1 VKYFVQIEENEYEI
15 EIDDNQILLDGEPI
29 FVDFEHIA
37 QPDLY
42 SLIFGGYSHELLI
55 ESERFNYAV
64 TLRGEQYNVQVEDER
79 TRKLNA
85 GRGSAGLP
93 EGEFALKAPI
103 PGLVVKVLTEEGC
116 DVEEGQSLLILEA
129 MKMENE
135 LRAPKAG
142 IVKKVDVAPGQRVE
156 QNAIL
161 VVLE

>member
-1 VKYFVQIEENEYEI
+1 MKYFARIDENEYEI
-15 EIDDNQILLDGEPI
+15 EIDDNQILLDGELI
-29 FVDFEHIA
+29 FIDFEQIA

-42 SLIFGGYSHELLI
+42 SLIFSGYSHELLI

-64 TLRGEQYNVQVEDER
+64 TLRGEQFNVQVEDER

-85 GRGSAGLP
+85 GRRTTALP
-93 EGEFALKAPI
+93 DGEFALKAPI
-103 PGLVVKVLTEEGC
+103 PGLVVKILTEEGSE
-116 DVEEGQSLLILEA
+116 VEEGQSVLILEA

-142 IVKKVDVAPGQRVE
+142 IVKKIDVMPGQRVE

-161 VVLE
+161 IVLE